1 MRILVISEDFRNDQ
15 YILKPLFERLLRSI
29 GKPNAHIEI
38 CRDPLLGGVGEA
50 LKTERI
56 REIVNQ
62 YEGMTDLFILCVD
75 RDGDQGRRMRLD
87 NIETEFVSTDRTF
100 LAVNAW
106 EEIETWA
113 LAGLDLPKDWRWQD
127 IRAEVDVKENYF
139 QPLARQ
145 RGEAAGRLARKPR
158 GTSLQFAGSA
168 ERTSTRWRSALR
180 PWEGNNE
187 GGADGVEASLDV
199 MSEASGCAKT

>member
-145 RGEAAGRLARKPR
+145 RGVADGLGRGRRALGEEAARNLPAIRWKCREDFDALAQRIEAVGRK
-158 GTSLQFAGSA
+158 Q
-168 ERTSTRWRSALR
+168 
-180 PWEGNNE
+180 
-187 GGADGVEASLDV
+187 
-199 MSEASGCAKT
+199 